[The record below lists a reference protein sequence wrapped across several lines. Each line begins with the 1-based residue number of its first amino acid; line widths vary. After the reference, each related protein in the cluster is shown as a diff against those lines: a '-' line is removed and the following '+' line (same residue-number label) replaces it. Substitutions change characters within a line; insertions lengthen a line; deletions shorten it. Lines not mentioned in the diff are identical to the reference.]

1 MTKVFFD
8 IAISL
13 DGFMAGPNRGPHNP
27 LGDGGVSMHQWMF
40 RTAFGRERL
49 GIPGDGGETS
59 ADNELLRGVFERTGA
74 YIMGRR
80 MFDEGEANWP
90 ENAPFRAPV
99 FVLTHQPRD
108 PWVRKGGT
116 TFYFVTEGI
125 ERTLELAR
133 AAANGKD
140 VRVSGGGEAI
150 RQYLH
155 AGLVDEFTLHIA
167 PVLLGTG
174 VRALDGPR
182 PATFG
187 IEQSAIASSPHV
199 AHVSYRVKRQ

>member
-1 MTKVFFD
+1 MTTVFFD
-8 IAISL
+8 IGISL

-40 RTAFGRERL
+40 RTTFGRERL

-74 YIMGRR
+74 YIMRRR
-80 MFDEGEANWP
+80 MFEEGGPNWP

-108 PWVRKGGT
+108 PWARKG
-116 TFYFVTEGI
+116 
-125 ERTLELAR
+125 A
-133 AAANGKD
+133 
-140 VRVSGGGEAI
+140 
-150 RQYLH
+150 
-155 AGLVDEFTLHIA
+155 
-167 PVLLGTG
+167 
-174 VRALDGPR
+174 R
-182 PATFG
+182 PATFD
-187 IEQSAIASSPHV
+187 IEQSAISSSPHV